1 MKLTDVPH
9 APSYFDTYIHQVK
22 EADLSDALSQSLVAL
37 NALDFEKLQT
47 LGDQVYAPGKW
58 TVRDLLQHITDTE
71 RIFAYRALR
80 FARNDDT
87 ALPGF
92 DENMFAEYSGAT
104 RRSLENV
111 LEELRIVRQSSILL
125 FNSFDESALRRTG
138 IMFKSELPV
147 IAVGFTLVGHQNHHL
162 RILEER
168 YFPMLTTA

>member
-9 APSYFDTYIHQVK
+9 APSYFDTYIQQVK
-22 EADLSDALSQSLVAL
+22 EADLSDALAQSLAVL
-37 NALDFEKLQT
+37 DSLDFEKLLA
-47 LGDQVYAPGKW
+47 LGDRVYAPGKW

-92 DENMFAEYSGAT
+92 DENLFAEYSGAT
-104 RRSLENV
+104 RRPLKDV

-125 FNSFDESALRRTG
+125 FNSFDETALRRTG
-138 IMFKSELPV
+138 VMFKFELPV

-168 YFPMLTTA
+168 YFPILTTA

>member
-37 NALDFEKLQT
+37 DTLDFEKLKA
-47 LGDQVYAPGKW
+47 LGDRVYAPGKW
-58 TVRDLLQHITDTE
+58 TVRDLLQHVTDTE

-80 FARNDDT
+80 FARNDNT
-87 ALPGF
+87 PLPGF
-92 DENMFAEYSGAT
+92 DENLFAEYSGAT
-104 RRSLENV
+104 RRPLENV
-111 LEELRIVRQSSILL
+111 LEELRVVRQSSILL
-125 FNSFDESALRRTG
+125 FNSFDETALRRTG
-138 IMFKSELPV
+138 VMFKFELPV

>member
-9 APSYFDTYIHQVK
+9 APSYFDTYIQQVK
-22 EADLSDALSQSLVAL
+22 EADLSDALAQSLAVL
-37 NALDFEKLQT
+37 DSLDFEKLLA
-47 LGDQVYAPGKW
+47 LGDRVYAPGKW

-92 DENMFAEYSGAT
+92 DENLFAEYCGAS
-104 RRSLENV
+104 RRPLKDV

-125 FNSFDESALRRTG
+125 FNSFDETALRRTG
-138 IMFKSELPV
+138 VMFKFELPV

-168 YFPMLTTA
+168 YFPILTTA